1 MTKIETAAEIPA
13 RENIISPCCHDSSDF
28 SPSEEK
34 NKTDYS
40 WLKIGVAIVL
50 AGQGMVFGL
59 GINTADP
66 APEYASK
73 TYLILHGSLI
83 LSALIV
89 FFLLGSD
96 LPREVWKSIRGRQ
109 VTVDALFLLS
119 ITGAF
124 IGSLISTLRVKVV
137 FTTKW

>member
-1 MTKIETAAEIPA
+1 MTIIEKTTEPPA
-13 RENIISPCCHDSSDF
+13 RENIFSPCCHDSSDF

-34 NKTDYS
+34 NKTNYS
-40 WLKIGVAIVL
+40 WLKTGVAIVL

-73 TYLILHGSLI
+73 TYLILHGSLM

-89 FFLLGSD
+89 FFLLGSE
-96 LPREVWKSIRGRQ
+96 LPR
-109 VTVDALFLLS
+109 DA
-119 ITGAF
+119 
-124 IGSLISTLRVKVV
+124 
-137 FTTKW
+137 

>member
-1 MTKIETAAEIPA
+1 MIETAAEIPV
-13 RENIISPCCHDSSDF
+13 RENIFSPCCHDSSDF
-28 SPSEEK
+28 SHSGEK

-73 TYLILHGSLI
+73 TYFVLHGSLI
-83 LSALIV
+83 LSALVV
-89 FFLLGSD
+89 FFLLGTG
-96 LPREVWKSIRGRQ
+96 LPREAWKAIKGKQ
-109 VTVDALFLLS
+109 VNVMRF
-119 ITGAF
+119 F
-124 IGSLISTLRVKVV
+124 
-137 FTTKW
+137 F